1 MNNVPCHQG
10 KVGSFSFIIFKLNLN
25 WVLNLNVFS
34 SIRQKQPTPP
44 PRPSMSSRPMS
55 TQTRHMD
62 ENVAALY
69 ELQERNMSLQREREA
84 LSEALGKMQDE
95 LIKSE
100 ERSETYRSQAR
111 RFL

>member
-1 MNNVPCHQG
+1 
-10 KVGSFSFIIFKLNLN
+10 
-25 WVLNLNVFS
+25 
-34 SIRQKQPTPP
+34 
-44 PRPSMSSRPMS
+44 
-55 TQTRHMD
+55 MD